1 MFSFLLVIIY
11 LAFISLGLPDALLGS
26 AWPVMYTQFGAK
38 ITDAGT
44 ISMIISA
51 MTIISSLNADRV
63 IHRFGTG
70 LVTTVSVGMTAAALF
85 GFSLSRSFLSLCLWS
100 IPYGLGAGA
109 VDSALNNYV
118 ALHYSGRHMSWLHC
132 CWGIGASLGPYVM
145 GYCLSY
151 HLGWPMGYRI
161 IGGLQI
167 LLTTVLFMTLSRWH
181 NTGSDSSVKT
191 NVLSLKEI
199 FALPGVKAI
208 LTAFLCYCAI
218 ETSAGLW
225 ASSYLNVSRG
235 IDAEITVF
243 WASLFYLGITAGR
256 ALSGFVADYFGDQG
270 MIRIGEGILVTG
282 ILLVLLPLS
291 DTLALI
297 GLVVI
302 GLGCAPIYPSV
313 IHSTPDRFGKENSQ
327 SLVGVQMAAAYTG
340 STLFPKLFGLISN
353 ITGIGIYP
361 VFLLLIAVIMIVMIE
376 IAHR

>member
-1 MFSFLLVIIY
+1 MHLIPLFAYIE
-11 LAFISLGLPDALLGS
+11 
-26 AWPVMYTQFGAK
+26 QK
-38 ITDAGT
+38 E
-44 ISMIISA
+44 
-51 MTIISSLNADRV
+51 
-63 IHRFGTG
+63 
-70 LVTTVSVGMTAAALF
+70 VT
-85 GFSLSRSFLSLCLWS
+85 
-100 IPYGLGAGA
+100 
-109 VDSALNNYV
+109 
-118 ALHYSGRHMSWLHC
+118 
-132 CWGIGASLGPYVM
+132 
-145 GYCLSY
+145 
-151 HLGWPMGYRI
+151 
-161 IGGLQI
+161 
-167 LLTTVLFMTLSRWH
+167 
-181 NTGSDSSVKT
+181 
-191 NVLSLKEI
+191 LSLKEI

-282 ILLVLLPLS
+282 ILLVLLPLP

-302 GLGCAPIYPSV
+302 GLGCAPIYPSI

-340 STLFPKLFGLISN
+340 STLFPKLFGLISS